1 MLSIQT
7 NKNKNCKSVG
17 KITACKLFCKKY
29 CFHISVGK
37 ITACKVYCSR
47 LCSIVQCALP
57 QSILKYST
65 WSYMWVSSEALPVE
79 RCQSSSTVQG
89 FYHPLVYLKYGIGYS
104 RLYLMLSWLLYVV
117 FVMCNAAH
125 NSSMWTCFYFLFLCP
140 MPTSVLKSFAK

>member
-7 NKNKNCKSVG
+7 NKNKNCKSAG

-65 WSYMWVSSEALPVE
+65 WSHMWVSSEALPIE
-79 RCQSSSTVQG
+79 RCQSLSTVQG
-89 FYHPLVYLKYGIGYS
+89 FYHPLVYLKYGIDYS
-104 RLYLMLSWLLYVV
+104 RLYLMSSWLLYVV
-117 FVMCNAAH
+117 FVMSSLLCAMCIAAH
-125 NSSMWTCFYFLFLCP
+125 NSSMWT
-140 MPTSVLKSFAK
+140 